1 MEQQL
6 IYSQNKL
13 RVWFNLELV
22 EIYLEFEFQKEVPKE
37 VPVSPKRSFQRQ
49 ISAPSSPEK
58 LSDGERST
66 SESSNPGD
74 EVDGR

>member
-1 MEQQL
+1 M
-6 IYSQNKL
+6 
-13 RVWFNLELV
+13 
-22 EIYLEFEFQKEVPKE
+22 EFEFQKEVPKE

-49 ISAPSSPEK
+49 ISAPPSPEK

-74 EVDGR
+74 EIDGR